1 METRFKIGENAEIQS
16 GAIVGLVYKEDCAAA
31 MIGKNSVIRAGTI
44 IYGDVKAGDNFQTG
58 HHAMIREKCTFGRY
72 VLVGTGSVLD
82 GYVDI
87 ADFVKIESN
96 CYICT
101 HVKIGTRV
109 FIGPNTIFTNDKY
122 PLKNRDAYQP
132 LGPVIG
138 DFVTISAGCIILPG
152 IKVGKG
158 AFLAAGSVV
167 TKDVPAFSLAKGNP
181 ARAVGMPNYL
191 RERNTALNWRE
202 VIDEKRDYDWT
213 HRMRKAILEASSGL
227 KKD

>member
-1 METRFKIGENAEIQS
+1 MKTRSKIGENVEIQS

-31 MIGKNSVIRAGTI
+31 KIGSNSVIRASTI
-44 IYGDVKAGDNFQTG
+44 IYGDVEAGDNFQTG
-58 HHAMIREKCTFGRY
+58 HHAMVREKCTLGRY

-82 GYVDI
+82 GHVDI

-109 FIGPNTIFTNDKY
+109 FIGPNTVFTNDKY

-132 LGPVIG
+132 VGPVIE

-152 IKVGKG
+152 INVGKG
-158 AFLAAGSVV
+158 SFLAAGSVV
-167 TKDVPAFSLAKGNP
+167 TKNIPSFSLAKGNP
-181 ARAVGMPNYL
+181 ARVTKLPNHL
-191 RERNTALNWRE
+191 SEHNLALNWRK
-202 VIDEKRDYDWT
+202 VINEKRDYNWT
-213 HRMRKAILEASSGL
+213 DRMR
-227 KKD
+227 